1 MIGTLTYEQ
10 VENIA
15 KDLENAT
22 TTINSIIKD
31 LNIEE
36 LEDFLPTVER
46 YYKYLQTTVDLNKD
60 ADQALEEL
68 KNTK

>member
-22 TTINSIIKD
+22 TTIKSIIKG

-36 LEDFLPTVER
+36 LEDFLSTVER
-46 YYKYLQTTVDLNKD
+46 YSKYLQTTVDLNKD

>member
-22 TTINSIIKD
+22 TTIKSIIKD

-36 LEDFLPTVER
+36 LEDFLSTVER
-46 YYKYLQTTVDLNKD
+46 YSKYLQTTVDLNKD

-68 KNTK
+68 KNMK

>member
-22 TTINSIIKD
+22 TTIKSIIKD

-36 LEDFLPTVER
+36 LEDFLSTVER
-46 YYKYLQTTVDLNKD
+46 YSKYLQTTVDLNKD

>member
-36 LEDFLPTVER
+36 LEDFLSTVER
-46 YYKYLQTTVDLNKD
+46 YSKYLQTTVNLNKD

>member
-36 LEDFLPTVER
+36 LEDFLSTVER
-46 YYKYLQTTVDLNKD
+46 YSKYLQTAVNLNKD

>member
-22 TTINSIIKD
+22 TTIKSIIKD

-36 LEDFLPTVER
+36 LEDFLSRVER
-46 YYKYLQTTVDLNKD
+46 YSKYLQTTVDLNKD

>member
-36 LEDFLPTVER
+36 LEDFLSTVER
-46 YYKYLQTTVDLNKD
+46 YSKYLQTTVDLNKD

>member
-36 LEDFLPTVER
+36 LEDFLSTVER
-46 YYKYLQTTVDLNKD
+46 YSKYLQTTVDLNKD

-68 KNTK
+68 KNMK

>member
-36 LEDFLPTVER
+36 LEDFLSTVER
-46 YYKYLQTTVDLNKD
+46 YSKYLQTTVNLNKD

-68 KNTK
+68 KNMK